1 MLYYFEKGK
10 NTTET
15 PKKIYAFYGEGAV
28 TDQTSQKR
36 FAKFPAGYFSLD
48 NAPWLGRQVE
58 VESEILIEKNQRYTT
73 REIADILK
81 ISKSSAENHLHQLG
95 YVNPFYVWVPRKLSK
110 KKNLLDCIF
119 ACDSLLK
126 RNENILFLKQIVT
139 GGEKW
144 IL

>member
-48 NAPWLGRQVE
+48 NDSPRSDRPVE
-58 VESEILIEKNQRYTT
+58 VDNNQIETLIENNQRYITW
-73 REIADILK
+73 EIADILK
-81 ISKSSAENHLHQLG
+81 ISKSSVKNHLHQLG
-95 YVNPFYVWVPRKLSK
+95 YVNCFDVWVPHKLSR
-110 KKNLLDCIF
+110 KKNNFLTVYPN
-119 ACDSLLK
+119 A
-126 RNENILFLKQIVT
+126 ILYINVMKTFHF
-139 GGEKW
+139 
-144 IL
+144 